1 MKNVETEQIF
11 LPGLL
16 CMERAPDPNPWP
28 LSKSLK
34 ILCIVSSSSRAWL
47 CTWLL
52 GVCTWNF
59 SKHHVA
65 LNLSFEQKTILNNFN
80 WNYDKEAYNKVK
92 IKNFLSKS
100 PLKVKFLF
108 IMFAHFSQWTQCS
121 IISYSVWDTFHTNVD
136 WLPRRLHHPG
146 HAPVFHFPFCWKE
159 GNSWCG
165 FKGEMLRSRGRP

>member
-80 WNYDKEAYNKVK
+80 
-92 IKNFLSKS
+92 
-100 PLKVKFLF
+100 
-108 IMFAHFSQWTQCS
+108 
-121 IISYSVWDTFHTNVD
+121 
-136 WLPRRLHHPG
+136 
-146 HAPVFHFPFCWKE
+146 
-159 GNSWCG
+159 
-165 FKGEMLRSRGRP
+165 